1 MNNIVFTPE
10 AWEEYTEW
18 QEQNMDIVNKINE
31 LIKDIR
37 RNGVLTGKGKPERL
51 KHMPAY
57 SRRITKGHRLI
68 YNVSK
73 DTGVTILSCNGH
85 YDD

>member
-1 MNNIVFTPE
+1 MNNIGFTPE
-10 AWEEYTEW
+10 AWEDYTEW
-18 QEQNMDIVNKINE
+18 EEQDMDIVDKINE

-68 YNVSK
+68 YIIDKNV
-73 DTGVTILSCNGH
+73 GLVIYSCKGH